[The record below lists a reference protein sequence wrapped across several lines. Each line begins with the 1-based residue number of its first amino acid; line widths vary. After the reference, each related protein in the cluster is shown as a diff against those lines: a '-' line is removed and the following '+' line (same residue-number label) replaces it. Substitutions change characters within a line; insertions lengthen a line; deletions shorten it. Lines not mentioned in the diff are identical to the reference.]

1 METSFT
7 CLLSCSTHG
16 PLSRIFKRWG
26 RHGNRDWKRGWS
38 VGLRCRRQN
47 GWALANACIILRTCA
62 AVFHTVFPIQS
73 IWTKTGKCSS
83 SVRSWGEREKDWLIK
98 IRWDEE
104 LEFRQG
110 NAKAT
115 VSDIRYVTTVMSPI
129 LGDRHTAC
137 TEKLVTTFKFLRS
150 NSILLLDGVRV
161 YFELV
166 CWCSETCQ
174 PLGIISELI
183 SKYKTSS
190 HTCTVMLSPF
200 FHNLTSLSIYRHAVS
215 DLSD

>member
-1 METSFT
+1 MAEHSRTPVSY
-7 CLLSCSTHG
+7 CVPVLLFST
-16 PLSRIFKRWG
+16 LFFQFKVYG
-26 RHGNRDWKRGWS
+26 RK
-38 VGLRCRRQN
+38 QE
-47 GWALANACIILRTCA
+47 
-62 AVFHTVFPIQS
+62 
-73 IWTKTGKCSS
+73 KCSS

-150 NSILLLDGVRV
+150 NSIRLLDDVRV
-161 YFELV
+161 YV
-166 CWCSETCQ
+166 V
-174 PLGIISELI
+174 LI
-183 SKYKTSS
+183 SQ
-190 HTCTVMLSPF
+190 
-200 FHNLTSLSIYRHAVS
+200 
-215 DLSD
+215 